1 MPFQL
6 MKKAMMIGIG
16 IAMKT
21 QSEIEEMTKDFVDK
35 TKMSE
40 DEGKKFIDDM
50 VKKYE
55 EAKKDMEKKI
65 RDGVAEY
72 MTKADIASKKEL
84 EELKKEVEELKK
96 ACGK

>member
-1 MPFQL
+1 MPFEF

-21 QSEIEEMTKDFVDK
+21 QSEIEEMTKDFIDK

-72 MTKADIASKKEL
+72 MTKADIASKKEF
-84 EELKKEVEELKK
+84 EALKKEVEELKK

>member
-1 MPFQL
+1 MPFEF

>member
-1 MPFQL
+1 MPFEF

-50 VKKYE
+50 VKKYD

-72 MTKADIASKKEL
+72 MNKADIASKKEL
-84 EELKKEVEELKK
+84 DALKQEVEELKK

>member
-1 MPFQL
+1 MPFEF

-21 QSEIEEMTKDFVDK
+21 QSEIEEMTKEFVDK

-50 VKKYE
+50 VKRYD

-84 EELKKEVEELKK
+84 EALKKEVEELKK

>member
-1 MPFQL
+1 MPFEF

-21 QSEIEEMTKDFVDK
+21 QSEIEEMTKDFVEK

-50 VKKYE
+50 VKKYD

>member
-1 MPFQL
+1 
-6 MKKAMMIGIG
+6 
-16 IAMKT
+16 
-21 QSEIEEMTKDFVDK
+21 
-35 TKMSE
+35 
-40 DEGKKFIDDM
+40 M
-50 VKKYE
+50 VKRYD

-84 EELKKEVEELKK
+84 EALKKEVEELKK

>member
-1 MPFQL
+1 MPFEF

-50 VKKYE
+50 VKRYD

-84 EELKKEVEELKK
+84 EALKKEVEELKK